1 MEMKTVIQAFIQV
14 LCVMCCHEEYEYA
27 ICYRSS
33 LASLLI
39 NIADKEQSCYLRT
52 VIHDI
57 WEDLKWYFFLQM
69 VHVASLF
76 HSYKNIK
83 RYYFLPESII
93 IAKIIFIQ
101 ALVVKL
107 PFSNKENYNRVT
119 PN

>member
-14 LCVMCCHEEYEYA
+14 LCIMCCHEEYEYA
-27 ICYRSS
+27 VCYRSS

-39 NIADKEQSCYLRT
+39 NITDKEQSCYLRT

-57 WEDLKWYFFLQM
+57 WEDLKWHFFSKWCTLL
-69 VHVASLF
+69 LF
-76 HSYKNIK
+76 SK
-83 RYYFLPESII
+83 RDYFLPESII

-107 PFSNKENYNRVT
+107 PFSNTQNYNRVT